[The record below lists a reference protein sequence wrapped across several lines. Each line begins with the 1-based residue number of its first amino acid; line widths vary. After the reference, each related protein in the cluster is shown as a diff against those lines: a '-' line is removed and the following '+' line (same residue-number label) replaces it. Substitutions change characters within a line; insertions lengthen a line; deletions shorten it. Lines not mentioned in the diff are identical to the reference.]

1 MYQIDLQFHNCRRK
15 KGTNKES
22 SNDRSLRYTFEPA
35 DVFVRLSRRIDASY
49 IRCTIF
55 RYAEKKKSWNGE
67 SGNAFPLLL
76 WLLLTV
82 VHLFYNSVGRNLLKQ
97 RSQ

>member
-55 RYAEKKKSWNGE
+55 RYAEKKKNRGTVKVAMLSPFC
-67 SGNAFPLLL
+67 SGC
-76 WLLLTV
+76 
-82 VHLFYNSVGRNLLKQ
+82 S
-97 RSQ
+97 